1 MNQMYII
8 LLISAV
14 ALVMTHVLPSMPR
27 IRSRIVATV
36 GEAVFSGIYSL
47 VAIACIAIMV
57 WAFNRVPQ
65 DFIWVPGPGV
75 RHLPALLMPLALLLV
90 VTGLLTPN
98 PATYGK
104 ERQLQAQIPAIGI
117 VRVTRHPFLWGV
129 ILWSI
134 AHILANG
141 DVGALI
147 FFGGFFGLSVA
158 GMIGL
163 DRKRAVKY
171 GEAWQRFVDVT
182 SSVPFFAIIRGRNK
196 LIISEIGWLKLVATI
211 VVYVTLLFGHRLL
224 FGVSPL

>member
-1 MNQMYII
+1 MNHMYFI
-8 LLISAV
+8 LLIAAI
-14 ALVMTHVLPSMPR
+14 ALVVTHVVPSLPR

-36 GEAVFSGIYSL
+36 GEGAFSGIYSL
-47 VAIACIAIMV
+47 VAIACIATMV

-65 DFIWVPGPGV
+65 DFLWEPGPGL
-75 RHLPALLMPLALLLV
+75 RHLPALLMPLSLLLA

-98 PATYGK
+98 PASFGR
-104 ERQLQAQIPAIGI
+104 EGQLQEQIPARGI

>member
-8 LLISAV
+8 LLIAAV
-14 ALVMTHVLPSMPR
+14 ALVVTHVVPSMPR
-27 IRSRIVATV
+27 VRSRIVATV
-36 GEAVFSGIYSL
+36 GEGVFSGIYSL
-47 VAIACIAIMV
+47 IAIACIATMV

-90 VTGLLTPN
+90 VTGVLTPN
-98 PATYGK
+98 PATFGK
-104 ERQLQAQIPAIGI
+104 EGQLQAQIPARGI

-134 AHILANG
+134 THVLANG
-141 DVGALI
+141 DIGAVM
-147 FFGGFFGLSVA
+147 FFGGFLGLSVA

-163 DRKRAVKY
+163 DKKRAEKH

-182 SSVPFFAIIRGRNK
+182 SSVPFVAIIRGRNM
-196 LIISEIGWLKLVATI
+196 LIVSEIGWLALVITI
-211 VVYVTLLFGHRLL
+211 VVYAALLFGHRWL
-224 FGVSPL
+224 FGVAPL